1 MVFMKKLRKMK
12 KQSIEKKKKQYKE
25 IACKINKVIQK
36 AGFQDPG
43 NKIDKGKFELAKTWL
58 INNELMSAKYVAKTF
73 SREILVEIEYAVT
86 MLCTFVLGVF
96 TTLWAN
102 DEVSINTFP
111 WKAFLAVFVIFLMAQ
126 FAFKFL
132 GEGIIE
138 DYNLRILREITYD
151 EYMVLIDDE
160 DIGNE
165 TED

>member
-1 MVFMKKLRKMK
+1 MKKLRKIK
-12 KQSIEKKKKQYKE
+12 KQSIEQKKKQYKE
-25 IACKINKVIQK
+25 IACKINKVIKK

-43 NKIDKGKFELAKTWL
+43 NKINKGEFELAKTWL
-58 INNELMSAKYVAKTF
+58 INNELMSAKYVAKTL

-102 DEVSINTFP
+102 NDEVSINTFP
-111 WKAFLAVFVIFLMAQ
+111 WKAFLAVFAIFLMAQ
-126 FAFKFL
+126 FVFKFW

-151 EYMVLIDDE
+151 EYMVLIEDE
-160 DIGNE
+160 DITNE
-165 TED
+165 TEDL

>member
-58 INNELMSAKYVAKTF
+58 INNELMSAKYVAKTL

-86 MLCTFVLGVF
+86 NVMHICFRRF
-96 TTLWAN
+96 Y
-102 DEVSINTFP
+102 D
-111 WKAFLAVFVIFLMAQ
+111 AVG
-126 FAFKFL
+126 K
-132 GEGIIE
+132 
-138 DYNLRILREITYD
+138 
-151 EYMVLIDDE
+151 
-160 DIGNE
+160 
-165 TED
+165 

>member
-1 MVFMKKLRKMK
+1 
-12 KQSIEKKKKQYKE
+12 
-25 IACKINKVIQK
+25 
-36 AGFQDPG
+36 
-43 NKIDKGKFELAKTWL
+43 
-58 INNELMSAKYVAKTF
+58 
-73 SREILVEIEYAVT
+73 
-86 MLCTFVLGVF
+86 
-96 TTLWAN
+96 
-102 DEVSINTFP
+102 
-111 WKAFLAVFVIFLMAQ
+111 MAQ

>member
-1 MVFMKKLRKMK
+1 MKKLRKIK
-12 KQSIEKKKKQYKE
+12 KQSIEQKKKQYKE
-25 IACKINKVIQK
+25 IACKINKVIKK
-36 AGFQDPG
+36 AGFQDTG
-43 NKIDKGKFELAKTWL
+43 NKINKGEFELAKTWL
-58 INNELMSAKYVAKTF
+58 INNELMSAKYVAKTL

-102 DEVSINTFP
+102 NDEVSINTFP
-111 WKAFLAVFVIFLMAQ
+111 WKAFLAVFVIFLIAQ

-132 GEGIIE
+132 EEGIIE

-151 EYMVLIDDE
+151 EYMVLIEEE
-160 DIGNE
+160 DIENE

>member
-1 MVFMKKLRKMK
+1 MKKLRKIK
-12 KQSIEKKKKQYKE
+12 KQSIEQKKKQYKE
-25 IACKINKVIQK
+25 IACKINKVIKK

-43 NKIDKGKFELAKTWL
+43 NKINKGEFELAKTWL
-58 INNELMSAKYVAKTF
+58 INNELMSAKYVAKTL

-102 DEVSINTFP
+102 NDEVSINTFP
-111 WKAFLAVFVIFLMAQ
+111 WKAFLAVFAIFLMAQ
-126 FAFKFL
+126 FVFKFL

-151 EYMVLIDDE
+151 EYMVLIEDE
-160 DIGNE
+160 DIANE
-165 TED
+165 TEDL

>member
-1 MVFMKKLRKMK
+1 MKKLRKIK
-12 KQSIEKKKKQYKE
+12 KQSIEQKKKQYKE
-25 IACKINKVIQK
+25 IACKINKVIKK

-43 NKIDKGKFELAKTWL
+43 NKINKGEFELAKTWL
-58 INNELMSAKYVAKTF
+58 INNESMSAKYVAKTL

-102 DEVSINTFP
+102 NDEVSINTFP
-111 WKAFLAVFVIFLMAQ
+111 WKAFLSVFVIFLIAQ

-151 EYMVLIDDE
+151 EYMVLIEDE
-160 DIGNE
+160 DIANE

>member
-1 MVFMKKLRKMK
+1 MKKLRKIK
-12 KQSIEKKKKQYKE
+12 KQSIEQKKKQYKE
-25 IACKINKVIQK
+25 IACKINKVIKK

-43 NKIDKGKFELAKTWL
+43 NKINKGKFELAKTWL
-58 INNELMSAKYVAKTF
+58 INNELMSAKYVAKTL

-102 DEVSINTFP
+102 NDEVSINTFP
-111 WKAFLAVFVIFLMAQ
+111 WKAFLAVFAIFLMAQ
-126 FAFKFL
+126 FVFKFR

-151 EYMVLIDDE
+151 EYMVLIEDE
-160 DIGNE
+160 DIANE
-165 TED
+165 TEDL